1 MSAASFLAVFL
12 AAASTR
18 LLTAEPLTLQE
29 AIETA
34 RANNPQLL
42 ESAAS
47 AAAAQEAHRE
57 ARLSRL
63 PTFELR
69 EVALRTDSPADTFGL
84 KLMQEK
90 FSFPDFVAS
99 DPNAPEPVTNFATE
113 IQASVPLYTGGRITA
128 GIGQAAQMANASV
141 AMRAR
146 TGEAVEFM
154 VASAYMN
161 LLLAD
166 RFVELAQK
174 ARDTTGRHVE
184 QAQAYFDAG
193 MIVESDLLQA
203 RVQMARMEEA
213 LISARN
219 NARLARAGLNRAM
232 GVDQSRAYD
241 LDPSLPEAALD
252 WKNLDDAIS
261 AASDRRQDL
270 RAVAAKVNA
279 ASLAI
284 TRARG
289 EYLPEVALVGKIAIN
304 DDRVFGGNGRSYTVM
319 ALARWNFWNWGQTQ
333 ARVARSRSEHVAA
346 LEAQRGY
353 RQQVEFEVR
362 EAWQAVEDAR
372 ARSQVASAAVA
383 SAEKA
388 LAILDARF
396 EQGVTK
402 VTDLLDAETMLNE
415 ARARALQAGFDS
427 ERSMRALGFATGQP
441 NAASHGSEER

>member
-1 MSAASFLAVFL
+1 MSAGSFLAVFL
-12 AAASTR
+12 AAVSTP

-47 AAAAQEAHRE
+47 ASAAHEAHRE

-63 PTFELR
+63 PTLELR

-128 GIGQAAQMANASV
+128 GIGQAARMAEAAA
-141 AMRAR
+141 AMGVR
-146 TGEAVEFM
+146 TTEAVEFM
-154 VASAYMN
+154 VSSAYMDV
-161 LLLAD
+161 LLAD

-174 ARDTTGRHVE
+174 ARDTTARHVE

-203 RVQMARMEEA
+203 RVQMARMEES

-219 NARLARAGLNRAM
+219 NASLARAGLNRAM
-232 GVDQSRAYD
+232 GVDQSRAYE
-241 LDPSLPEAALD
+241 LDPSLPGAEGDWKSLEAA
-252 WKNLDDAIS
+252 I
-261 AASDRRQDL
+261 AAADDRRQDL

-289 EYLPEVALVGKIAIN
+289 EYLPEVALVGKFAIN
-304 DDRVFGGNGRSYTVM
+304 DDRVFGGNGKSYTVM

-333 ARVARSRSEHVAA
+333 ARVARSRSEHAAA
-346 LEAQRGY
+346 LESQRGY
-353 RQQVEFEVR
+353 RQQVELEVR
-362 EAWQAVEDAR
+362 KAWLAVEDAR
-372 ARSQVASAAVA
+372 ARADVASAAVA

-388 LAILDARF
+388 LAILEARF
-396 EQGVTK
+396 EQGVAK

-415 ARARALQAGFDS
+415 ARARDLQAGFDS
-427 ERSMRALGFATGQP
+427 QRSIRALGFAIGQP
-441 NAASHGSEER
+441 SAASQGSEER

>member
-1 MSAASFLAVFL
+1 MRAARLLAVLLSAASAGH
-12 AAASTR
+12 
-18 LLTAEPLTLQE
+18 LTAEPLTLQQ

-34 RANNPQLL
+34 RANNPQIL
-42 ESAAS
+42 ESVANAT
-47 AAAAQEAHRE
+47 AAQEAHRE

-128 GIGQAAQMANASV
+128 GIGQAAQMADASV

-154 VASAYMN
+154 VAGAYMN

-174 ARDTTGRHVE
+174 ARDTTARHVE

-203 RVQMARMEEA
+203 RVQMARMEES

-219 NARLARAGLNRAM
+219 NASLARAGLNRAM
-232 GVDQSRAYD
+232 GVDQSRAYE
-241 LDPSLPEAALD
+241 LDPSLPPAAGD
-252 WKNLDDAIS
+252 WKSVDDAI
-261 AASDRRQDL
+261 AAAAEYRQDL

-289 EYLPEVALVGKIAIN
+289 EYLPEVALVGKVAIN

-333 ARVARSRSEHVAA
+333 ARVARSRNEHAAA

-353 RQQVEFEVR
+353 GQQVEFEVR
-362 EAWQAVEDAR
+362 QAWQGVEDAR
-372 ARSQVASAAVA
+372 ARSEVASAAVA

-388 LAILDARF
+388 LAILEARF
-396 EQGVTK
+396 EQGVAK

-415 ARARALQAGFDS
+415 ARARAVQAGFDS

-441 NAASHGSEER
+441 HAASHGSEER